1 LIAVS
6 VYLLDTNVLSD
17 LNPEK
22 PGPNQQ
28 LSHWLRS
35 HGELCYLSTVTLTEV
50 AYGVAWLR
58 TRGAPARAARLGA
71 WLEEIIRFHATRIL
85 PVDTDIAL
93 LAGVLLATARAA
105 GVEPDTTDAWIAATA
120 KVHDFE
126 VLTVNIKDFRPMGVA
141 CRDPIADP
149 PPP

>member
-1 LIAVS
+1 

-22 PGPNQQ
+22 PGTS
-28 LSHWLRS
+28 LRLLDWLRS
-35 HGELCYLSTVTLTEV
+35 HGDLCYLSAVTLTEV

-58 TRGAPARAARLGA
+58 SRGATARAARLGG
-71 WLEEIIRFHATRIL
+71 WLEEIVRFHEPRIL

-93 LAGVLLATARAA
+93 QAGMLLATARAA

-126 VLTVNIKDFRPMGVA
+126 ILTFNVKDFRPMGVP

-149 PPP
+149 PPE

>member
-1 LIAVS
+1 LIAAP

-22 PGPNQQ
+22 PGLNQQ
-28 LSHWLRS
+28 LLDWLRR

-58 TRGAPARAARLGA
+58 TRGATARAARLGA
-71 WLEEIIRFHATRIL
+71 WLEEIIRYHATRIL

-126 VLTVNIKDFRPMGVA
+126 VLTFNIKDFRPMGVA

-149 PPP
+149 PPD